1 MRHPLRKCLISLAVI
16 LFILFLVLHSRVEP
30 LAEQLALARIND
42 QASNVLGS
50 AINREIAENEI
61 DYDDLV
67 TLVRNEAGD
76 ITALRTNM
84 QQMNL
89 LKAHIMVQMEEEMYA
104 LDSGRIGI
112 PLGNLTGLGILN
124 GRGPKLPVK
133 VLAVSSSG
141 AEFYSDFQD
150 AGINQTIHR
159 IMLRVILDLVLL
171 LPGGT
176 VSDQVYTDVCV
187 AETVL
192 LGQVP
197 QWYQYNDYKKDD

>member
-1 MRHPLRKCLISLAVI
+1 MKRPWRRFLVI
-16 LFILFLVLHSRVEP
+16 LLLLLLALGLLLHSRIEP

-42 QASNVLGS
+42 QASNVLGG

-67 TLVRNEAGD
+67 SLVRNESGD

-104 LDSGRIGI
+104 LDAGRIGI
-112 PLGNLTGLGILN
+112 PLGNLTGFGLLN
-124 GRGPKLPVK
+124 GRGPKIPVK

-141 AEFYSDFQD
+141 AEFYSEFED
-150 AGINQTIHR
+150 AGINQTVHR
-159 IMLRVILDLVLL
+159 IMMRVTLDLVLL

-197 QWYQYNDYKKDD
+197 QWYQYNDYKKDE

>member
-1 MRHPLRKCLISLAVI
+1 MRRFRHRRLIVIVIVSLIVA
-16 LFILFLVLHSRVEP
+16 LFLHSRVEP
-30 LAEQLALARIND
+30 LAEELAKARIND
-42 QASNVLGS
+42 QASNVLGG
-50 AINREIAENEI
+50 AINREIAENEL

-89 LKAHIMVQMEEEMYA
+89 LKAHIMVQMEEDMYA
-104 LDSGRIGI
+104 LDAGRIGI

-141 AEFYSDFQD
+141 AEFYSEFRD
-150 AGINQTIHR
+150 AGINQTVHR
-159 IMLRVILDLVLL
+159 IMMRVVLDLVLL

-197 QWYQYNDYKKDD
+197 QWYQHNEYEKDE

>member
-1 MRHPLRKCLISLAVI
+1 MRRHWRRRILVLLIVLLV
-16 LFILFLVLHSRVEP
+16 LMLFLHARMEP
-30 LAEQLALARIND
+30 LAEELALARIND
-42 QASNVLGS
+42 QASNVLGG

-67 TLVRNEAGD
+67 TLVRNQAGD

-141 AEFYSDFQD
+141 AEFYSDFVD
-150 AGINQTIHR
+150 AGINQTVHR
-159 IMLRVILDLVLL
+159 IMMRVTLDLVLL

-197 QWYQYNDYKKDD
+197 QWYQYNDYEKEE

>member
-1 MRHPLRKCLISLAVI
+1 MRRFRHRRFIIIVI
-16 LFILFLVLHSRVEP
+16 LFLITALLFHSRVEP
-30 LAEQLALARIND
+30 LAEELAKARIND
-42 QASNVLGS
+42 QASNILGG
-50 AINREIAENEI
+50 AINREIAENQI

-104 LDSGRIGI
+104 LDAGRIGI

-141 AEFYSDFQD
+141 AEFYSEFRD
-150 AGINQTIHR
+150 AGINQTVHR
-159 IMLRVILDLVLL
+159 IMMRVVLDLVLL

-197 QWYQYNDYKKDD
+197 QWYQHNEYEKDE

>member
-1 MRHPLRKCLISLAVI
+1 MNKPWRKRSLVLLVLVLILAI
-16 LFILFLVLHSRVEP
+16 FLHSRVEP
-30 LAEQLALARIND
+30 LAEELALARIND
-42 QASNVLGS
+42 QASNVLGG

-150 AGINQTIHR
+150 AGINQTVHR
-159 IMLRVILDLVLL
+159 IMMRVILDLVLL

-176 VSDQVYTDVCV
+176 VSDRVYTDVCV

-197 QWYQYNDYKKDD
+197 QWYQYNDYEKDE